1 MDDETVLNGTLFGSD
16 VRAWARNRGV
26 LVRLQLGFRDVR
38 GPEAELRSLYMWLMA
53 DPAARRH
60 AKPTLGASHPSTP
73 GAQGDV
79 LDLVS
84 LVVSGGFSAAS
95 LAMSLVAWRAT
106 RPLHPSVTVDRPEGL
121 TVTISGSSPEEARR
135 LVELLVADSDGIDEA
150 EEVDAVGDPDGLS
163 A

>member
-1 MDDETVLNGTLFGSD
+1 MDDETVLNGSLSVVTCAPG
-16 VRAWARNRGV
+16 RGIRGV

-38 GPEAELRSLYMWLMA
+38 GPETELRSLHMWLMA

-60 AKPTLGASHPSTP
+60 AKPALGASHPSTP
-73 GAQGDV
+73 GAQGDA

-106 RPLHPSVTVDRPEGL
+106 RPLRPTVTVDRPDGL

-135 LVELLVADSDGIDEA
+135 LIELLVAGSAGIDEA
-150 EEVDAVGDPDGLS
+150 EEVHAVRDPDGLS